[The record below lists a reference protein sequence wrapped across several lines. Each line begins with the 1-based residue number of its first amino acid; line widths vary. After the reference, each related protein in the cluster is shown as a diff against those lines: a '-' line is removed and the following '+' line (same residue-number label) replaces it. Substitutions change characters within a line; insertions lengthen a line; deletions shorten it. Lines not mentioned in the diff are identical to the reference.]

1 MLNTVD
7 AFTLVKLS
15 LHVEQVVSQT
25 LAAYLVRK
33 PDIFAFFNDLVEFGN
48 FQDARE
54 LLGVDGVA
62 VIDRCVREKEFTHF
76 NFNLGRGV
84 KHASV
89 LHDLP
94 ARVAWLREL
103 FKRNFFASSKLFSE
117 PDYSSAAFAQQTE
130 LFMAFGASIA
140 ILGLLHI

>member
-7 AFTLVKLS
+7 SFALVKLS

-54 LLGVDGVA
+54 LLGVDRVA
-62 VIDRCVREKEFTHF
+62 VIDRCV
-76 NFNLGRGV
+76 
-84 KHASV
+84 
-89 LHDLP
+89 
-94 ARVAWLREL
+94 
-103 FKRNFFASSKLFSE
+103 
-117 PDYSSAAFAQQTE
+117 
-130 LFMAFGASIA
+130 
-140 ILGLLHI
+140 